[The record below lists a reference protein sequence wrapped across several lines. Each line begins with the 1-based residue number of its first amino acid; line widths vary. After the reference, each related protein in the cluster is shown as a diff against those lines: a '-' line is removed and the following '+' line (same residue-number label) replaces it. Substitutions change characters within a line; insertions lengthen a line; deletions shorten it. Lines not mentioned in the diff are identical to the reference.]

1 MLMWLC
7 TASCLCTVRYLRSMV
22 VFIILMFVVQNVRG
36 SAVMFLL
43 LDGNDFTLMD
53 YNGKMSKK
61 KKLIVQVLCLLV
73 YNNKYKIMESKY
85 YMYKLFWRSYDIWY
99 VRSFEVSEL
108 EEEMHEG
115 KISTSRRKYKLNC
128 T

>member
-1 MLMWLC
+1 
-7 TASCLCTVRYLRSMV
+7 MV

-85 YMYKLFWRSYDIWY
+85 YMYKLF
-99 VRSFEVSEL
+99 
-108 EEEMHEG
+108 
-115 KISTSRRKYKLNC
+115 
-128 T
+128 

>member
-1 MLMWLC
+1 
-7 TASCLCTVRYLRSMV
+7 MV

-73 YNNKYKIMESKY
+73 YNMFASVGA
-85 YMYKLFWRSYDIWY
+85 S
-99 VRSFEVSEL
+99 SEVTDL
-108 EEEMHEG
+108 GQFRHLG
-115 KISTSRRKYKLNC
+115 ALATGLL
-128 T
+128 